1 MRSPVQVLALLDS
14 IPPPSHHHVP
24 QPHGLAHA
32 PEGVPYMVSQLPSGC
47 QDQGEDAVRINGQG
61 LQYWES
67 KGQSFA
73 LPSLG
78 HPYTVPPSQD
88 RGDTRSLHRGGGG
101 DAQTRELLLEPGAD
115 AKRREC

>member
-67 KGQSFA
+67 KGKSLA

-78 HPYTVPPSQD
+78 HPHTVP
-88 RGDTRSLHRGGGG
+88 
-101 DAQTRELLLEPGAD
+101 A
-115 AKRREC
+115 C